1 MTAAVEAEPTAAVWT
16 YPYEPLPKQLQAHQI
31 DVDELL
37 YGGAAGG
44 GKALRLDT
52 PVLTPSGW
60 TTHGALRPGDWVY
73 GPEGRPVRVVAVSP
87 VYRVGTYAVT
97 FSNGERI
104 VCSEGHLWAVLDERA
119 RERFTRAHPDAKAR
133 RRAARPRRG
142 TSDARAA
149 ANARRAAA
157 ARAGEAAPDVWDYA
171 DVVETRALDLT
182 GRKRLAVP
190 YGSGIAGNAPWQSG
204 IPAWAYGMW
213 LGDGSR
219 SSGYIAHGDEDADE
233 LIRNMRAVGMT
244 LADRRGTEFKF
255 RTPDGSTIRSVL
267 AAEQGVSGRTPLTK
281 RIPAWAYTTAR
292 EDRAALLAGL
302 IDADGHVN
310 ARGQVEFCVTDRDL
324 AEDVRRL
331 AATLGYRAGLTEREA
346 AYRKGSV
353 RVVTGTRYTV
363 KFTPPEPVARYERKR
378 ITAPRTA
385 RTASVYIVSVE
396 RVETQETSCIQVDDP
411 RGLYLAGDTLV
422 PTHNSEF
429 LLADAVMFALL
440 VPRSK
445 SILFRT
451 SLPEIEQELEPR
463 LRERVPEAIGR
474 YNGAKHVMRFYNGS
488 TLRFAYLER
497 PGDVYRYTGAEYQR
511 IYFDEATT
519 FDPSNYTFMKSRLRA
534 AGSVLARMEELGL
547 RPAVKSTTNPGGRG
561 HVFFKERFVD
571 PAPPGTV
578 LEDTE
583 TGLTRAFIASS
594 ATDNPHLNTSYHQ
607 FLSALDPQLRKAL
620 RDGDWNLLDGVRF
633 SQWRELAHVVTPEE
647 YPIDLTGVPRVVGV
661 DYGVADPFAA
671 VWCALMPDGTVVV
684 YREAVATDMTASEQ
698 AEAILQAEG
707 PEERA
712 PGRPLPVVAD
722 RSMWNRTGR
731 SGAKRADSDV
741 PDRGSIAWEYYERF
755 GRELRRSVSDRKAG
769 WALVDE
775 LLRLRPCDGSC
786 GDDECLGHP
795 RLVIYDT
802 CRNLI
807 KDLPSLPRSKRD
819 PEDAETT
826 GVNDHTVDALRY
838 ALMELVA
845 RPPRRTKPNPAGG
858 ATRKPRPVTSSV
870 RRMGF

>member
-44 GKALRLDT
+44 GKAARLDT
-52 PVLTPSGW
+52 PVLTPDGW
-60 TTHGALRPGDWVY
+60 TTHGALRPGDRVFA
-73 GPEGRPVRVVAVSP
+73 PSGRPVRVVAVSP
-87 VYRVGTYAVT
+87 VYHVPTYAVT

-104 VCSEGHLWAVLDERA
+104 VVSEGHLWAVMDERA
-119 RERFTRAHPDAKAR
+119 RARFARSRPEAKAA
-133 RRAARPRRG
+133 RRASRPRRG

-157 ARAGEAAPDVWDYA
+157 AREEEVPRDVWAYA
-171 DVVETRALDLT
+171 SVVETRDLDT
-182 GRKRLAVP
+182 SGRKRLSVP
-190 YGSGIAGNAPWQSG
+190 YGSGIDGATPWQSAL
-204 IPAWAYGMW
+204 PPWAYGMW

-219 SSGYIAHGDEDADE
+219 SSGYIAHGDEDAAE
-233 LIRNMRAVGMT
+233 LIANMERDGMT

-255 RTPDGSTIRSVL
+255 RAPDGRTVRAVL
-267 AAEQGVSGRTPLTK
+267 TAEQGTAAGAPLTK
-281 RIPAWAYTTAR
+281 RVPAWAYATRRA
-292 EDRAALLAGL
+292 DRAALLAGL
-302 IDADGHVN
+302 VDSDGHVN
-310 ARGQVEFCVTDRDL
+310 ARGQVEFSVTDRAL

-331 AATLGYRAGLTEREA
+331 AATLGYRAGMTEREA
-346 AYRKGSV
+346 SYRKDGQ

-363 KFTPPEPVARYERKR
+363 KFTPPSPVARYTRKM
-378 ITAPRTA
+378 IAAERTA
-385 RTASVYIVSVE
+385 RTASVYITAVE
-396 RVETQETSCIQVDDP
+396 RVETTATSCIQVDAAD
-411 RGLYLAGDTLV
+411 GLYLIGDTLI

-684 YREAVATDMTASEQ
+684 YREVVETDMTASEQ

-755 GRELRRSVSDRKAG
+755 GRDLRRSVSDRKAG

-786 GDDECLGHP
+786 GDDECMGHP

-845 RPPRRTKPNPAGG
+845 RPPLRTKPNTAGG

>member
-1 MTAAVEAEPTAAVWT
+1 MTAAVEAEPTAAAEWT
-16 YPYEPLPKQLQAHQI
+16 YPYEPLPKQLQAHQM

-44 GKALRLDT
+44 GK
-52 PVLTPSGW
+52 
-60 TTHGALRPGDWVY
+60 
-73 GPEGRPVRVVAVSP
+73 
-87 VYRVGTYAVT
+87 
-97 FSNGERI
+97 
-104 VCSEGHLWAVLDERA
+104 
-119 RERFTRAHPDAKAR
+119 
-133 RRAARPRRG
+133 
-142 TSDARAA
+142 
-149 ANARRAAA
+149 
-157 ARAGEAAPDVWDYA
+157 
-171 DVVETRALDLT
+171 
-182 GRKRLAVP
+182 
-190 YGSGIAGNAPWQSG
+190 
-204 IPAWAYGMW
+204 
-213 LGDGSR
+213 
-219 SSGYIAHGDEDADE
+219 
-233 LIRNMRAVGMT
+233 
-244 LADRRGTEFKF
+244 
-255 RTPDGSTIRSVL
+255 
-267 AAEQGVSGRTPLTK
+267 
-281 RIPAWAYTTAR
+281 
-292 EDRAALLAGL
+292 
-302 IDADGHVN
+302 
-310 ARGQVEFCVTDRDL
+310 
-324 AEDVRRL
+324 
-331 AATLGYRAGLTEREA
+331 
-346 AYRKGSV
+346 
-353 RVVTGTRYTV
+353 
-363 KFTPPEPVARYERKR
+363 
-378 ITAPRTA
+378 
-385 RTASVYIVSVE
+385 
-396 RVETQETSCIQVDDP
+396 
-411 RGLYLAGDTLV
+411 
-422 PTHNSEF
+422 SEF

-463 LRERVPEAIGR
+463 LRERVPESIGR
-474 YNGAKHVMRFYNGS
+474 YNGAKHVMRFFNGS

-547 RPAVKSTTNPGGRG
+547 RPAIKSTTNPGGRG

-594 ATDNPHLNTSYHQ
+594 ATDNPHLNRSYHS

-661 DYGVADPFAA
+661 DYGVADPYAA

-684 YREAVATDMTASEQ
+684 YREAGGTDMTASEQ

-755 GRELRRSVSDRKAG
+755 GRDLRRSVSDRKAG
-769 WALVDE
+769 WALIDE

-795 RLVIYDT
+795 RLVVYNT

-807 KDLPSLPRSKRD
+807 KDLPSLPRSRRD

-826 GVNDHTVDALRY
+826 GVNDHFPDALRY
-838 ALMELVA
+838 GLMELVA
-845 RPPRRTKPNPAGG
+845 RTPRRTKPNPAGG